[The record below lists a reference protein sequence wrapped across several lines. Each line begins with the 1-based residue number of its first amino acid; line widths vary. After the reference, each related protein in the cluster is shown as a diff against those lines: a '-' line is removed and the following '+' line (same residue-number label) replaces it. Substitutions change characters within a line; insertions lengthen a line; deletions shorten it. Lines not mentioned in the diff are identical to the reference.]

1 MLNLSAQQHSQ
12 LKKFDNCFVEYPNI
26 SEIYTIFDRLRFNKS
41 LGGEPESFLLTGETG
56 SGKTALINHYLA
68 RFEDK
73 TRWADQA
80 ILNTRIPSQ
89 VKEQNML
96 TQFLIDLASKSC
108 GRSLKR
114 RNDIA
119 LASAVVRELRQKSTE
134 LVIVNEIQEL
144 VEFSTPKDRQAI
156 ANTFKFISEEAGVSF
171 VLVGMPYASL
181 IAEEPQW
188 NSRLSWRR
196 EVSYFKLLKQIKS
209 PPNKPAQY
217 EIDAEQKKHF
227 GQFLAGLASRMG
239 YSQAPKLTTNELLYP
254 LFSMCSGEC
263 RKLKHF
269 LRDAMLTG
277 FNEGKD
283 TLDRSIL
290 LKTFALKYP
299 YLDNPFFCPLED
311 IKLNQITT
319 NSTYNT
325 QALSPEEK
333 ILPPHFTDIL
343 PLSMLLTKR
352 NGLILS

>member
-1 MLNLSAQQHSQ
+1 MLNLSEKQHSQ
-12 LKKFDNCFVEYPNI
+12 LKQFDNCFVEYPNI
-26 SEIYTIFDRLRFNKS
+26 SDVYKIFDRLRFNKS

-56 SGKTALINHYLA
+56 SGKTALINNYLA

-80 ILNTRIPSQ
+80 ILNTRIPSH

-96 TQFLIDLASKSC
+96 TQFLVDLASKSC

-134 LVIVNEIQEL
+134 LVILNEIQEL
-144 VEFSTPKDRQAI
+144 VEFSTQKDRQAI
-156 ANTFKFISEEAGVSF
+156 ANTFKYISEEAGVSF

-196 EVSYFKLLKQIKS
+196 EINYFKLLKQFKLN
-209 PPNKPAQY
+209 NKKEPQY
-217 EIDAEQKKHF
+217 EIDVEQKTHF
-227 GQFLAGLASRMG
+227 AQFVAGLASRMG
-239 YSQAPKLTTNELLYP
+239 YTQTPKLTNNDLLYP

-269 LRDAMLTG
+269 LRDAMMTG
-277 FNEGKD
+277 FYEGKETID
-283 TLDRSIL
+283 KSVLSQ
-290 LKTFALKYP
+290 TFALKFP
-299 YLDNPFFCPLED
+299 YLDNPFSCDLKD
-311 IKLNQITT
+311 VKLHQILT
-319 NSTYNT
+319 NSAYNT

-333 ILPPHFTDIL
+333 ILPPRFTDIL